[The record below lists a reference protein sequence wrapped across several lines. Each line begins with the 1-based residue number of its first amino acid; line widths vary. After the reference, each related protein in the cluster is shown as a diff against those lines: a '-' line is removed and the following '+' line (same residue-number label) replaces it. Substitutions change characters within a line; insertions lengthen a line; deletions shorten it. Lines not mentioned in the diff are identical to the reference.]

1 MQVNLSPELQARVDR
16 MAAEQGRD
24 AASLMLEAVERIV
37 RYDQW
42 FLEQVEEG
50 LAQIE
55 RGEVLEHDEVGERI
69 EKLLSEKQRAPDA
82 LALEHR
88 CRTGPREHHQLSL

>member
-1 MQVNLSPELQARVDR
+1 

-55 RGEVLEHDEVGERI
+55 RGEVLEDDEVGERI

-88 CRTGPREHHQLSL
+88 CCTGLREHHQLSL